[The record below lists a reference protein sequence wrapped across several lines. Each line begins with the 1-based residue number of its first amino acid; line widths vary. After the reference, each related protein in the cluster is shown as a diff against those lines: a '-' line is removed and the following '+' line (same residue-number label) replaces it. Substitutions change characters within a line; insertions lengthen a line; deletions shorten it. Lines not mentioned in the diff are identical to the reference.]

1 MCFSAGASFG
11 ASALLGGI
19 AVVAIVKAKTNPQRL
34 FATIPLFFSLQQLS
48 EGMLWLSIKNPDL
61 AGLQSFFTYTFLVFA
76 MVVWP
81 LWIPLTLRLLEN
93 DAKRKKVLTALTI
106 TGAAVSIGVCCI
118 LFLYPVHVMPSHHH
132 LHYRFHIPQG
142 TKNVIWI
149 FSLLYFITT
158 IIAPFISGIKKMKCL
173 GIGFLVSYIFAVIFF
188 DGFVVSVWCYFAAVL
203 SIVVFWIILELPKL
217 SLKVKEVPLFDPS
230 K

>member
-1 MCFSAGASFG
+1 MCFSAEASFG

-48 EGMLWLSIKNPDL
+48 EGMLWLSIKNPGL
-61 AGLQSFFTYTFLVFA
+61 ADWQSFFTYTFLVFA

-81 LWIPLTLRLLEN
+81 LWIPLTIRLLEK
-93 DAKRKKVLTALTI
+93 DTRRKKIMNVLTG
-106 TGAAVSIGVCCI
+106 TGATVAIAVSCI
-118 LFLYPVHVMPSHHH
+118 LFFYPVQVVPSHHH
-132 LHYRFHIPQG
+132 LHYRFNIPQG

-158 IIAPFISGIKKMKCL
+158 IIAPFISGIKKMKWL
-173 GIGFLVSYIFAVIFF
+173 GIGFLVSYVFAVIFF
-188 DGFVVSVWCYFAAVL
+188 DGFVISVWCYFAAIL
-203 SIVVFWIILELPKL
+203 SIIIFWIILEFPKL
-217 SLKVKEVPLFDPS
+217 SLKTKEFPLIDSS